1 MMTFIVTLSPSMNVL
16 AHEGHGLGEG
26 ILHNIYHVVMTAIA
40 VAVFVK
46 TLLWITKRH

>member
-1 MMTFIVTLSPSMNVL
+1 MNVL